1 MFPRLALLGMSVVV
15 ALSIPGTM
23 GRGAL
28 LALVVGVAIL
38 LAHGFFMAGTNP
50 RKQQGVFLLL
60 AVCVLGAYVATRSER
75 INKYLQATID
85 FTEDQAT
92 SFRTT
97 RERLIYGYRS
107 AHMLQM
113 AFLILKYPLDGVPPD
128 VTFDS
133 PWGMGTKEEIL
144 GNVPHNVFLGQGMAY
159 GLPGM
164 ALFTFFFIAPVIKL
178 LRRLREPESG
188 VLLAC
193 HGVFFILFMFFPFG
207 NYKIFY
213 LLWAIESHVV
223 LRLMPAADPKRR
235 VSLRST

>member
-1 MFPRLALLGMSVVV
+1 MQRLVVGRLGGISGFPAALATVGFLGLVLWQRERPLGMFPRLALLGMSVVV

-60 AVCVLGAYVATRSER
+60 AVCVLGASLATRTQR

-97 RERLIYGYRS
+97 RERLIYGYR
-107 AHMLQM
+107 
-113 AFLILKYPLDGVPPD
+113 
-128 VTFDS
+128 
-133 PWGMGTKEEIL
+133 
-144 GNVPHNVFLGQGMAY
+144 
-159 GLPGM
+159 
-164 ALFTFFFIAPVIKL
+164 
-178 LRRLREPESG
+178 
-188 VLLAC
+188 
-193 HGVFFILFMFFPFG
+193 
-207 NYKIFY
+207 
-213 LLWAIESHVV
+213 
-223 LRLMPAADPKRR
+223 
-235 VSLRST
+235 